1 MIRLTLCLL
10 LLSTAA
16 SAAELPYGVSV
27 FHDDVRGVTCW
38 LYRGSGNWSGISCI
52 PDSQLSADSK
62 RQLSPHEQ
70 EDNGPTPASTSA
82 RWTDERY
89 SM

>member
-1 MIRLTLCLL
+1 MSRLALILA
-10 LLSTAA
+10 LLSTGA
-16 SAAELPYGVSV
+16 SADPLPYGVSV
-27 FHDDVRGVTCW
+27 FHDDARGVTCW
-38 LYRGSGNWSGISCI
+38 LYRGSGNWSGLSCI

-70 EDNGPTPASTSA
+70 EDGPTPAVGA
-82 RWTDERY
+82 PAWNDERY